1 MIYQFA
7 PVMSSKVETSL
18 KRFLH
23 SLRSVVIGLPLE
35 HYRSLRKIQA
45 PCSAVFRRRD
55 YLSEGT
61 IRRLLLK
68 R

>member
-35 HYRSLRKIQA
+35 H
-45 PCSAVFRRRD
+45 
-55 YLSEGT
+55 
-61 IRRLLLK
+61 
-68 R
+68 